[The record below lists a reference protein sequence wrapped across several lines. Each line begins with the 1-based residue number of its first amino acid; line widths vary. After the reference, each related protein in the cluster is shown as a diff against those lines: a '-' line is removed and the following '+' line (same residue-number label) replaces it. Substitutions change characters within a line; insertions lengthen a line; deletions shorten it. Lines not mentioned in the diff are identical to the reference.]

1 MDNDDHCAKTA
12 LICLENTHN
21 MLGGAVLDPQ
31 EIHATAQLAHELG
44 IQLHIDGA
52 RIFNAV
58 VACQIPIDQL
68 VRTVDSVSICFSK
81 GLGAPVGAMLCGD
94 KDSIASARRLRKQ
107 LGGGMRQAGIL
118 AACGLY
124 ALENNVERL
133 TEDHARAAR
142 LADGIA
148 DLEELGVYHDPNMV
162 FIDPPARRYADLEQ
176 HLAKY
181 QVRLGRFESPT
192 RLVTH
197 LDIGDKDIDRTIE
210 AFHSFYR
217 H

>member
-1 MDNDDHCAKTA
+1 MTFAQAHSRPAFRRGGFT
-12 LICLENTHN
+12 LIE
-21 MLGGAVLDPQ
+21 MLMVVGLIA
-31 EIHATAQLAHELG
+31 
-44 IQLHIDGA
+44 
-52 RIFNAV
+52 IFFFAI
-58 VACQIPIDQL
+58 AIPSFVHMQ
-68 VRTVDSVSICFSK
+68 K
-81 GLGAPVGAMLCGD
+81 NE
-94 KDSIASARRLRKQ
+94 
-107 LGGGMRQAGIL
+107 GGGMRQAGIL

-148 DLEELGVYHDPNMV
+148 DLEELGVYHDSNMV